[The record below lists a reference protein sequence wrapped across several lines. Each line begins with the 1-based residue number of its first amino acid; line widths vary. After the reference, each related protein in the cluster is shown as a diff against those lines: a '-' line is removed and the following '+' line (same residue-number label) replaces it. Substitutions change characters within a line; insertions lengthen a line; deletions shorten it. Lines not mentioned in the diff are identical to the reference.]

1 MPTSDT
7 IKAAWITGLLGVAG
21 TIAGAVLTNGY
32 GLFPSPRPTPTFPTP
47 PPTQAAF
54 AASPPTEPAT
64 SSRYTTRPP
73 TEPAT
78 SSRITAPPP
87 NAAAV
92 PASYQG
98 TWTGVVTQSNN
109 VSYQLTLKIGAGSVG
124 TGVGSWQI
132 PIFGCSGVLVLE
144 SGGGPLV
151 VRQNTTFNPNLQC
164 FSQVEGT
171 VTLQGSSGLTYQIL
185 GATTTNGQFIKGNP
199 VLGSGTLT
207 RL

>member
-7 IKAAWITGLLGVAG
+7 IKAAWIAGLLGVVG

-32 GLFPSPRPTPTFPTP
+32 GLLSFPRPTPTFPTP
-47 PPTQAAF
+47 QPTQAAF
-54 AASPPTEPAT
+54 TASRPTAA
-64 SSRYTTRPP
+64 
-73 TEPAT
+73 AT

-109 VSYQLTLKIGAGSVG
+109 ATYQLTLKIGAGSVG
-124 TGVGSWQI
+124 TGVGSWQV
-132 PIFGCSGVLVLE
+132 PIFSCSGVLVLE

-151 VRQNTTFNPNLQC
+151 LRQNTTYNPSLQC
-164 FSQVEGT
+164 FSKFEVT
-171 VTLQGSSGLTYQIL
+171 VTLQGSSRLTYQIL
-185 GATTTNGQFIKGNP
+185 GATTTNGQFINGNP